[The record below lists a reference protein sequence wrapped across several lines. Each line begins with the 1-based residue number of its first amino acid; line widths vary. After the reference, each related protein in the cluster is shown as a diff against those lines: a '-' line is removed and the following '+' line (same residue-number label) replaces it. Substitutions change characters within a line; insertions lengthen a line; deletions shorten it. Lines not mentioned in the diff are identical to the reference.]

1 MDSTTAVGLLAG
13 TLTTVAFLPQ
23 VIRAWR
29 SRSTHDLSTGMLII
43 FLTGIV
49 LWTFYGMEIG
59 SFPMIAANAA
69 TIVLVGILLTLKMKY
84 G

>member
-1 MDSTTAVGLLAG
+1 MDSTTAVGLVAG
-13 TLTTVAFLPQ
+13 SLTTLAFLPQ

-29 SRSTHDLSTGMLII
+29 TRSTHDISAGMLVI

-49 LWTFYGMEIG
+49 LWTFYGLDIR
-59 SFPMIAANAA
+59 SLPIIAANVA
-69 TIVLVGILLTLKMKY
+69 TIALVGFLLGLKIKY

>member
-1 MDSTTAVGLLAG
+1 MDGTTAVGLLAG
-13 TLTTVAFLPQ
+13 TLTTLAFLPQ

-29 SRSTHDLSTGMLII
+29 SRSTRDLSTGMLII

-59 SFPMIAANAA
+59 SCPMIASNAA
-69 TIVLVGILLTLKMKY
+69 TIGLVGILLTLKRKY

>member
-1 MDSTTAVGLLAG
+1 MDGTTAMGFLAG
-13 TLTTVAFLPQ
+13 TLTTIAFLPQ

-29 SRSTHDLSTGMLII
+29 SRSTHDLSAVMLIV

-49 LWTFYGMEIG
+49 LWTFYGMEIN
-59 SFPMIAANAA
+59 SFPMIAANVA
-69 TIVLVGILLTLKMKY
+69 TIGLVGILLALKMKY

>member
-1 MDSTTAVGLLAG
+1 MDGTTATGFLAG
-13 TLTTVAFLPQ
+13 FLTTIAFLPQ

-29 SRSTHDLSTGMLII
+29 SRSTRDLSPVMLIV

-49 LWTFYGMEIG
+49 LWTWYGVEIG
-59 SFPMIAANAA
+59 SFPMIAANVA
-69 TIVLVGILLTLKMKY
+69 TIALVGILFALKMKY

>member
-1 MDSTTAVGLLAG
+1 MDSTTVVGLLAG
-13 TLTTVAFLPQ
+13 TLTTLAFLPQ

-29 SRSTHDLSTGMLII
+29 SRSTRDLSIGMLIT

-49 LWTFYGMEIG
+49 LWTFYGLQIG
-59 SFPMIAANAA
+59 SFPMIAANGA
-69 TIVLVGILLTLKMKY
+69 TIVLVGILLALKMKY

>member
-1 MDSTTAVGLLAG
+1 
-13 TLTTVAFLPQ
+13 

-29 SRSTHDLSTGMLII
+29 SRSTRDLSAVMLIV

-49 LWTFYGMEIG
+49 LWTFYGVEIN
-59 SFPMIAANAA
+59 SFPMIAANVA
-69 TIVLVGILLTLKMKY
+69 TIGLVGILFALKMKY

>member
-1 MDSTTAVGLLAG
+1 MDGTTAVGLLAG
-13 TLTTVAFLPQ
+13 TLTTLAFLPQ

-29 SRSTHDLSTGMLII
+29 SRSTRDLSTGMLII
-43 FLTGIV
+43 FLAGIV

-59 SFPMIAANAA
+59 SFPMIAANVA
-69 TIVLVGILLTLKMKY
+69 TIGLVGILLALKMKY

>member
-1 MDSTTAVGLLAG
+1 MDGTTAVGFLAG
-13 TLTTVAFLPQ
+13 TLTTIAFLPQ

-29 SRSTHDLSTGMLII
+29 SHSTHDLSPVMLIV

-59 SFPMIAANAA
+59 SFPMIISNAA
-69 TIVLVGILLTLKMKY
+69 TIGLVGILLALKVKY

>member
-1 MDSTTAVGLLAG
+1 MDGTTAVGLLAG
-13 TLTTVAFLPQ
+13 TLTTLAFLPQ

-29 SRSTHDLSTGMLII
+29 SRSTRDLSTGMLII
-43 FLTGIV
+43 FLSGIV

-59 SFPMIAANAA
+59 SFPMIASNAA
-69 TIVLVGILLTLKMKY
+69 TIGLVGVLLTLKMKY

>member
-43 FLTGIV
+43 FLSGIV

>member
-1 MDSTTAVGLLAG
+1 MVGLLAG
-13 TLTTVAFLPQ
+13 TLTTLAFLPQ

-29 SRSTHDLSTGMLII
+29 SRSTRDLSTGMLII
-43 FLTGIV
+43 FLIGIV

-59 SFPMIAANAA
+59 SFPMIASNAT
-69 TIVLVGILLTLKMKY
+69 TIGLVGILLTLKLKY